1 MNNEIE
7 FKNFWSNKI
16 NYINNIQ
23 INYNIEQTKFSK
35 FENIEFYV
43 LDEIFSGL
51 DLKVQNVLKDRLIE
65 LNSQLKTIV
74 IVEHNEDIIKDLKN
88 YIMME
93 EFECKQKILK

>member
-1 MNNEIE
+1 MSNEIE
-7 FKNFWSNKI
+7 FKDFWSKKI

-23 INYNIEQTKFSK
+23 IYYNIEQTKFSK